1 MTSRRSAL
9 PPLVLAV
16 ALAACGGD
24 AGTAIDPDALDE
36 RLFQEG
42 LALYGQ
48 LMSAPAAAKFD
59 ELVAAY
65 PASPRHDNAG
75 YLAGRCAYELA
86 DYAGDRGPDR
96 DARGPR
102 RLLFL
107 DEAAYYTGRA
117 RSGRSDYLGSGR
129 LPARRS
135 PPIPPAPTSTTRSTS
150 RPRRLRALD
159 YPTAATEPAK
169 VEILPA
175 DEPRQRATTWAARCS
190 RPARTPSAPAR
201 SAGCR

>member
-1 MTSRRSAL
+1 MTSRLSA
-9 PPLVLAV
+9 PSALVLAV

-24 AGTAIDPDALDE
+24 PGTAIDPDAADE

-48 LMSAPAAAKFD
+48 LMFAPAAAKFD

-86 DYAGDRGPDR
+86 DYAGAIADLTAMRAAHADS
-96 DARGPR
+96 
-102 RLLFL
+102 LFL

-117 RSGRSDYLGSGR
+117 RFRTLDYLGSEADFRASIAEGPLEDFTCFADPVSVGITGR
-129 LPARRS
+129 RFFRVDGS
-135 PPIPPAPTSTTRSTS
+135 GIVRYNSTG
-150 RPRRLRALD
+150 
-159 YPTAATEPAK
+159 
-169 VEILPA
+169 
-175 DEPRQRATTWAARCS
+175 
-190 RPARTPSAPAR
+190 RPAADAPGLN
-201 SAGCR
+201 SGE